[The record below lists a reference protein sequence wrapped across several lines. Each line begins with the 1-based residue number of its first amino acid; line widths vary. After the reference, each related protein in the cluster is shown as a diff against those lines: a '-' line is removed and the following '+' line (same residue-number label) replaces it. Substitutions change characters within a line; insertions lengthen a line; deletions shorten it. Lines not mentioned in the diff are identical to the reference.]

1 MLNPADVLSGTVATA
16 GRAVN
21 AVNVTVP
28 PPSAAAQLVGEPQ
41 LKLTYSGTGAAPATH
56 VFAQIVDE
64 ARGVVIGN
72 QATPIPLT
80 LDGQSHTISRPLE
93 PIAASAPAGARY
105 TLQLTGGTQ
114 LYGPVRS
121 AAAITFSAIRLELPV
136 AGAGAVGGANT
147 GAGGVLSPKRTC
159 LSRRRFSIRVRGSQ
173 PRVTVAGKRVR
184 VRRGRAVIDLRGR
197 PRQTVKVKVVAR
209 RKGKIVRETRRYR
222 TCASRQ
228 RR

>member
-1 MLNPADVLSGTVATA
+1 M
-16 GRAVN
+16 
-21 AVNVTVP
+21 
-28 PPSAAAQLVGEPQ
+28 
-41 LKLTYSGTGAAPATH
+41 
-56 VFAQIVDE
+56 
-64 ARGVVIGN
+64 IGN

-80 LDGQSHTISRPLE
+80 LDGQPHTISRPLE

-136 AGAGAVGGANT
+136 AGAGAVGGPGQA
-147 GAGGVLSPKRTC
+147 GAGSVLSPKRTC

-197 PRQTVKVKVVAR
+197 AKTVKVKVVAR